1 MSKDEAARVP
11 PISTTLADDIEVR
24 GQRLARDLIGK
35 VDFTAMFLLDL
46 DGELPSP
53 AKKRVVDSVL
63 VALMEHGTTPSS
75 LTTRIVLDGAPES
88 LQGAVAAGLLAT
100 GSRFLGTVDR
110 VAESVQR
117 VSASGASLHQGA
129 TAEVKRLRAAGEPVP
144 GVGHNLH
151 ATLDPRVE
159 RLLGIAADEGLSG
172 RNVEALRALHA
183 AAKAVTGRALVLN
196 AAGAIGAI
204 LSDLGYEP
212 GQVRGFALVARCA
225 GLFAHAVDEMR
236 QPLARSVWQ
245 RVHEEVNAPAGPAA
259 GAILAPREAGPH
271 ADDGGCLDRLRDP

>member
-1 MSKDEAARVP
+1 MSGGDAARVP
-11 PISTTLADDIEVR
+11 PISTTLEEDIEVR
-24 GQRLARDLIGK
+24 GQRLARDLIGQ

-75 LTTRIVLDGAPES
+75 LTTRLVLDGAPES

-100 GSRFLGTVDR
+100 GSRFLGTIDR
-110 VAESVQR
+110 VAASVQR
-117 VSASGASLHQGA
+117 VSPAAALDPA
-129 TAEVKRLRAAGEPVP
+129 AAAEVRRLLDAGEPVP

-151 ATLDPRVE
+151 ATVDPRVE
-159 RLLGIAADEGLSG
+159 RLLAIASEEGLGG
-172 RNVEALRALHA
+172 RNVEALHALHRA
-183 AAKAVTGRALVLN
+183 AREATGRPLVLN

-204 LSDLGYEP
+204 LSDLGYAP

-236 QPLARSVWQ
+236 QPLARPVWQ
-245 RVHEEVNAPAGPAA
+245 RVHEEVNAPAGPRA
-259 GAILAPREAGPH
+259 GAILAREAGTH
-271 ADDGGCLDRLRDP
+271 ADDRRLS

>member
-1 MSKDEAARVP
+1 MSGGDAARVP
-11 PISTTLADDIEVR
+11 PISTTLEEDIEVR
-24 GQRLARDLIGK
+24 GQRLARDLIGQ

-75 LTTRIVLDGAPES
+75 LTTRLVLDGAPES

-100 GSRFLGTVDR
+100 GSRFLGTIDR
-110 VAESVQR
+110 VAASVQQ
-117 VSASGASLHQGA
+117 VSPAAALDPA
-129 TAEVKRLRAAGEPVP
+129 AAAEVRRLLDAGEPVP

-159 RLLGIAADEGLSG
+159 RLLAIASEEGLGG
-172 RNVEALRALHA
+172 RNVEALHALHRA
-183 AAKAVTGRALVLN
+183 AREATGRPLVLN

-204 LSDLGYEP
+204 LSDLGYAP

-236 QPLARSVWQ
+236 QPLARPVWQ
-245 RVHEEVNAPAGPAA
+245 RVHEEVNAPAGPRA
-259 GAILAPREAGPH
+259 GAILAREAGTH
-271 ADDGGCLDRLRDP
+271 ADDRRLS